1 MSGQTMNYKKYYEYL
16 KTMQEPI
23 MPSQLPKIKINLST
37 VSKLA
42 KERNICFAKLS
53 ETEKNDFLNNIK

>member
-1 MSGQTMNYKKYYEYL
+1 MSGQTMNYKKYYDYL

-23 MPSQLPKIKINLST
+23 MPSQMPKIKINLSA

-42 KERNICFAKLS
+42 KERNICFADLS
-53 ETEKNDFLNNIK
+53 ETEKTDFLNNIK